1 MLFVRY
7 TCLMTTSTLRRV
19 TGGDR
24 DPRGMGREGKGG
36 GEEGGLCLTP
46 PLCHHHNDSAI
57 RRGSQ
62 ERHFNVSLIVRG
74 KVTRQ

>member
-24 DPRGMGREGKGG
+24 DPRGRG
-36 GEEGGLCLTP
+36 
-46 PLCHHHNDSAI
+46 
-57 RRGSQ
+57 RRG
-62 ERHFNVSLIVRG
+62 EGRG
-74 KVTRQ
+74 DGGAGGVVGEGVYV